1 MHKTTF
7 RCYYGHYDFLVMSF
21 GLTKAL
27 ATFQSCMNQIF
38 KRNLLKSAL
47 DFFHDILIFS
57 RTWEEHFVH
66 LDEILSLMEEH
77 TLFAKES
84 K

>member
-1 MHKTTF
+1 
-7 RCYYGHYDFLVMSF
+7 MSF

-38 KRNLLKSAL
+38 KMNLLKSAL

-84 K
+84 KWKFGVTKILYLDHMIGV